1 MTTTA
6 IDRGL
11 GADLAADLA
20 AAAFTLAKRFAAGAT
35 MWSIAPSWEPHALHI
50 AVEFVHPVIMG
61 KRALPAVA
69 LTGPNL
75 VDLVRVSAQQG
86 DIVVAV
92 GAADDAQVRSVMQ
105 RGPAWGTTSIWIGS
119 GERPTAGA
127 ADHVLWLDDPDPRVP
142 ATGGFVLFYHLLW
155 ELTHVCFEHSGLLK
169 PECTEEVCVTC
180 SDEGRL
186 GEVVSPSADG
196 MAAVRTARG
205 VESVTTALI
214 DPVVAHELVLVH
226 AGHGDQSHRGGRLV
240 THQEPTNFLYPFI
253 DAQEDNPESLLA
265 DLAASAQAKAA
276 ESATLRRTT
285 LEDNADLLDRA
296 ATEMARRFAS
306 GGRMFTFGNGG
317 SCTDCTTLAALFSRP
332 PTGKPLPAWSL
343 TADQAIVTALG
354 NDVGFE
360 LVFARQLIARAK
372 AGDIAIAMSTSGNS
386 PNLLTALAEA
396 RRGGLYTIGF
406 RRL

>member
-11 GADLAADLA
+11 GAELAADLA

-75 VDLVRVSAQQG
+75 IDLVRVSVQPG

-92 GAADDAQVRSVMQ
+92 GGADDAQVLSVM
-105 RGPAWGTTSIWIGS
+105 RRSPAWGATTIWIGS
-119 GERPTAGA
+119 GERPAAGM

-169 PECTEEVCVTC
+169 PECAEQVCVTC
-180 SDEGRL
+180 SDEGRM

-205 VESVTTALI
+205 VENVVTALI
-214 DPVVAHELVLVH
+214 DPVDAGELVLVH
-226 AGHGDQSHRGGRLV
+226 AGTAISRIEEV
-240 THQEPTNFLYPFI
+240 
-253 DAQEDNPESLLA
+253 
-265 DLAASAQAKAA
+265 
-276 ESATLRRTT
+276 RR
-285 LEDNADLLDRA
+285 
-296 ATEMARRFAS
+296 S
-306 GGRMFTFGNGG
+306 
-317 SCTDCTTLAALFSRP
+317 
-332 PTGKPLPAWSL
+332 
-343 TADQAIVTALG
+343 
-354 NDVGFE
+354 
-360 LVFARQLIARAK
+360 
-372 AGDIAIAMSTSGNS
+372 
-386 PNLLTALAEA
+386 
-396 RRGGLYTIGF
+396 
-406 RRL
+406 

>member
-11 GADLAADLA
+11 GAELAADLA

-75 VDLVRVSAQQG
+75 IDLVRVSVRPG
-86 DIVVAV
+86 DIVIGV
-92 GAADDAQVRSVMQ
+92 GGADDAQVFSVM
-105 RGPAWGTTSIWIGS
+105 RRSPAWGATTIWIGS
-119 GERPTAGA
+119 GKRPAAGA

-169 PECTEEVCVTC
+169 PECAEQVCVTC

-186 GEVVSPSADG
+186 GEVVSPSTEG

-205 VESVTTALI
+205 VESVVTALI
-214 DPVVAHELVLVH
+214 DPVDAGELVLVH
-226 AGHGDQSHRGGRLV
+226 AG
-240 THQEPTNFLYPFI
+240 TAI
-253 DAQEDNPESLLA
+253 
-265 DLAASAQAKAA
+265 
-276 ESATLRRTT
+276 
-285 LEDNADLLDRA
+285 
-296 ATEMARRFAS
+296 
-306 GGRMFTFGNGG
+306 
-317 SCTDCTTLAALFSRP
+317 SRIEEV
-332 PTGKPLPAWSL
+332 
-343 TADQAIVTALG
+343 Q
-354 NDVGFE
+354 
-360 LVFARQLIARAK
+360 R
-372 AGDIAIAMSTSGNS
+372 
-386 PNLLTALAEA
+386 
-396 RRGGLYTIGF
+396 
-406 RRL
+406 